1 MGNEPVL
8 PPLNRAATL
17 PPVHLWETQAQR
29 FWSEHT
35 LVRGEITSL
44 ITTRAKS
51 MGQSHGGLTHLL
63 GLLNGL
69 PVGLTFI
76 SSPRW
81 SLESLHPPLLAEQ
94 EGTLLPLYHLGFVL
108 MAAVTPNSPIFT
120 HTPCPAGTRPSVT
133 AQNEDASEPCC
144 VKARAGAFCSPFLCV
159 CVLLRT
165 PINSYKHRFLAKSY
179 SDPLDR
185 NHLSCLRFFKGL
197 LEWFRLK
204 ANRSYKTFR
213 ETCVLSNT

>member
-1 MGNEPVL
+1 MGNQPVL
-8 PPLNRAATL
+8 PPPKRAVTL

-29 FWSEHT
+29 FCSEHT

-44 ITTRAKS
+44 ITMRAKS
-51 MGQSHGGLTHLL
+51 MGQLHGGLTPLL

-76 SSPRW
+76 SSPRTL

-120 HTPCPAGTRPSVT
+120 LTPCPAGTQPSVT
-133 AQNEDASEPCC
+133 AQTEDVSEPCC
-144 VKARAGAFCSPFLCV
+144 VKAKAGAFCSPFLCV
-159 CVLLRT
+159 CVLLKT
-165 PINSYKHRFLAKSY
+165 SINSYKHQLLAKSY
-179 SDPLDR
+179 SNPLDR
-185 NHLSCLRFFKGL
+185 NHLGCLRDFFSSFCG
-197 LEWFRLK
+197 FSK
-204 ANRSYKTFR
+204 AF
-213 ETCVLSNT
+213 